1 MGIYISYRERAK
13 TISAVFVAALVLI
26 WPAIYNGY
34 PLLYPDSMSYLQ
46 DGRRVANSFS
56 LHNFPTTYGGRSFIY
71 CLGILPF
78 HQNVTPLPILG
89 LNAIITAYVLWL
101 VVRSIRQ
108 PTVTAY
114 LLLIIPLSFVTG
126 LSWFVS
132 YIMPDILGP
141 LLYLCL
147 YLIAFTRRD
156 LSRTEIFIVA
166 GFAWWAIASHPTHLI
181 LAGLLCFL
189 VPLVL
194 IAQRQPRRQWLG
206 AFRFTAA
213 ILCLA
218 GLSQVTL
225 HTYLYGSPSLNG
237 KRIPFLMARTIADGP
252 GRWYLQQHCVDLNL
266 SICDQVNNLP
276 NNVAEFLWS
285 PTGIWRTRSAAQQDQ
300 LRQEEMTVVLGAI
313 RNYPWTMLRTSANHF
328 WRQLEAFGLNNYY
341 PDPWI
346 MEQFDETLPGSK
358 AIYLGSRQASQ
369 TLHEQF
375 FTRIQEWTVIAALIA
390 MLTWGI
396 LLRPSPTHRI
406 YGLLA
411 VVMFVMIANAAVSGI
426 LSNVEDRYQSRVIWL
441 VPLIAGLGAIEWLNN
456 RQTFSKP
463 SNAALSSVS
472 KCGANL

>member
-78 HQNVTPLPILG
+78 HQNVTPWPILG
-89 LNAIITAYVLWL
+89 LNAILTAYILWL
-101 VVRSIRQ
+101 VVRSIRR
-108 PTVTAY
+108 PTVLAY
-114 LLLIIPLSFVTG
+114 LLLIITLSFLTG

-132 YIMPDILGP
+132 FIMPDILGP
-141 LLYLCL
+141 LLYLCV
-147 YLIAFTRRD
+147 YLIAFSRRD
-156 LSRTEIFIVA
+156 LSRTETFIVA
-166 GFAWWAIASHPTHLI
+166 GIAWWAIASHPTHLI
-181 LAGLLCFL
+181 LAGLLCFF

-194 IAQRQPRRQWLG
+194 ILQRQPRRQWLG
-206 AFRFTAA
+206 AFRLIAA

-218 GLSQVTL
+218 ALAQIAL

-237 KRIPFLMARTIADGP
+237 KRAPFLMARTIADGP
-252 GRWYLQQHCVDLNL
+252 GRWYLQQHCADLNL
-266 SICDQVNNLP
+266 SICDRVNNLP
-276 NNVAEFLWS
+276 DNVAEFLWS

-313 RNYPWTMLRTSANHF
+313 RNYPWAMLRISANHF
-328 WRQLEAFGLNNYY
+328 WRQLGAFGLYNYY

-346 MEQFDETLPGSK
+346 LEQSEKTLPGSQ
-358 AIYLGSRQASQ
+358 AIYLGSRQALQ
-369 TLHEQF
+369 TLHEKF
-375 FTRIQEWTVIAALIA
+375 FTGIQEWIVRAALIA
-390 MLTWGI
+390 VFTWGI
-396 LLRPSPTHRI
+396 VLRASPTHRI

-411 VVMFVMIANAAVSGI
+411 VIMFVVIVNASVSGI

-441 VPLIAGLGAIEWLNN
+441 VPLIAGLGAIEWLT
-456 RQTFSKP
+456 RQTFSQP
-463 SNAALSSVS
+463 SKAELSSAS
-472 KCGANL
+472 KTVANL